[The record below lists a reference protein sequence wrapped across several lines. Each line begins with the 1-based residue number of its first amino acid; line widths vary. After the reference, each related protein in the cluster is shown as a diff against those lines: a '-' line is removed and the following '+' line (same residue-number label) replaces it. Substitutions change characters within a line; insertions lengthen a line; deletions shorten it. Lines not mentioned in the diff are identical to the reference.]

1 MEIGAGPYLDAVQ
14 LESRCRQD
22 KQQMQVEEM
31 LNRIDDVVVFRPL
44 SREGLG
50 RIAGIQIEQLR
61 RMVAERQ
68 LSIEVDAA
76 AIDKLVELGYDPA
89 LGARPLKRVIAR
101 LIQDPLAE
109 AMLGKRYQNG
119 QRR

>member
-1 MEIGAGPYLDAVQ
+1 MLTELRKFFRPEL
-14 LESRCRQD
+14 
-22 KQQMQVEEM
+22 

-50 RIAGIQIEQLR
+50 RIAGIQIEQLK

-68 LSIEVDAA
+68 LTIEVDPS
-76 AIDKLVELGYDPA
+76 AIEKLVQLGYDPA
-89 LGARPLKRVIAR
+89 LGARPLKRVMAR

-109 AMLGKRYQNG
+109 ALLGKKYQDG
-119 QRR
+119 QVIRIALSDTGELKVGV